1 MKITYLFTLRF
12 ITFLFIIP
20 MGTTAQ
26 NTLTIDIKGLR
37 NDQGHVLLQLFD
49 ESEKSIREIKQPIEN
64 KECTILLTDLGL
76 GRYGFKYFHD
86 ENDNQNLDTNWVGI
100 PKEGFGFSNNA
111 KATFGP
117 PSFTK
122 WVFELSGN
130 KEIICSPQYF

>member
-1 MKITYLFTLRF
+1 MKMIHLFTLRF
-12 ITFLFIIP
+12 IPLLFIIP
-20 MGTTAQ
+20 MGVMAQ
-26 NTLTIDIKGLR
+26 NALTIDIKGLR

-64 KECTILLTDLGL
+64 KECTILLADLES

-86 ENDNQNLDTNWVGI
+86 ENDNQNLDTNWMGI

-117 PSFTK
+117 PSFAK

-130 KEIICSPQYF
+130 KEIICSLQYF

>member
-49 ESEKSIREIKQPIEN
+49 ESEKSIR
-64 KECTILLTDLGL
+64 
-76 GRYGFKYFHD
+76 R
-86 ENDNQNLDTNWVGI
+86 
-100 PKEGFGFSNNA
+100 
-111 KATFGP
+111 
-117 PSFTK
+117 
-122 WVFELSGN
+122 
-130 KEIICSPQYF
+130 